1 MQCQVS
7 LIKFCFSPF
16 NFSQNVKPTD
26 NGKTTPS
33 ESAGIQDSTQLIALG
48 TPIQFD
54 IVLPATEFLDQ
65 NRGGRRANP
74 FGESEDGSKDEEED
88 SLLQQMFIVRFLG
101 SMAVQSDNTSEV
113 IYEAMRQVL
122 AARAI
127 HNIFRMTESHLM
139 VTSKNL
145 RLIDPQT
152 QVTRASF
159 ELATVTQFAAHQ
171 DNKRLIGFVVHLRE
185 TPGEESMSAYV
196 FESNTEGEKI
206 CYAIS
211 LGKEIAEAQKDPEA
225 LAQLMKSV
233 PFTNDGK
240 FVLLNDQ
247 SEEDGATREE
257 GEESEA

>member
-1 MQCQVS
+1 MQ
-7 LIKFCFSPF
+7 
-16 NFSQNVKPTD
+16 
-26 NGKTTPS
+26 
-33 ESAGIQDSTQLIALG
+33 
-48 TPIQFD
+48 
-54 IVLPATEFLDQ
+54 
-65 NRGGRRANP
+65 
-74 FGESEDGSKDEEED
+74 
-88 SLLQQMFIVRFLG
+88 
-101 SMAVQSDNTSEV
+101 
-113 IYEAMRQVL
+113 
-122 AARAI
+122 
-127 HNIFRMTESHLM
+127 
-139 VTSKNL
+139 
-145 RLIDPQT
+145 
-152 QVTRASF
+152 F